1 MIVTLLVVPT
11 LYGFLLVS
19 IRGGSTILP
28 PPTTT
33 NGGLIYGQPH

>member
-19 IRGGSTILP
+19 IRGSTILP
-28 PPTTT
+28 TTTTT